1 MDLLNASFL
10 HQPLWLWTLFFAF
23 IGGIL
28 VLDLGVF
35 VKKAQEISA
44 PRSLLLFS
52 VYALFAALFC
62 GVLYWHGGA
71 ETAEAFA
78 TGYVIELGLS
88 VDNVFVIGM
97 IFAHLSIPAK
107 FQHRVLFWG
116 VLGALVLRG
125 VVIVLGGEIVE
136 KYNDVLLLF
145 AAFLI
150 YSGVKMLV
158 SGDVAVNM
166 RNSKMMRFFRHYLR
180 ITNELRGERFFV
192 REMSTTE
199 PRRIKLY
206 VTPLFLALL
215 LIEFCDAAFAVD
227 SVPAMLAVSHET
239 FAVYACD
246 IFAVLG
252 LRALYFLLTAA
263 LSKFDNLQSAC
274 AVLLILIGVK
284 IVVNE
289 FWVKVDDLLSLIGTF
304 AILGTGVLVSL
315 LKKNSEMEGAA

>member
-1 MDLLNASFL
+1 MLTGLFL
-10 HQPLWLWTLFFAF
+10 HQPLWLWLLFFAF
-23 IGGIL
+23 VIGIL

-44 PRSLLLFS
+44 ARSLLLFT
-52 VYALFAALFC
+52 VYALFAGLFC
-62 GVLYWHGGA
+62 AVLYRHGGA
-71 ETAEAFA
+71 ARAEAFA

-97 IFAHLSIPAK
+97 IFAHLNIPAK

-150 YSGVKMLV
+150 YSGVKMIV
-158 SGDVAVNM
+158 SGDVAINM
-166 RNSKMMRFFRHYLR
+166 QNSRMMRFFRHYLR
-180 ITNELRGERFFV
+180 ITGELRDEHFFV
-192 REMSTTE
+192 REQSTTE
-199 PRRIKLY
+199 PDKIKLY

-227 SVPAMLAVSHET
+227 SVPAILAVSHET

-263 LSKFDNLQSAC
+263 LSKFNGLQSAC
-274 AVLLILIGVK
+274 AVLLILIGIK

-289 FWVKVDDLLSLIGTF
+289 YWFKVDDLLSLVGTF
-304 AILGTGVLVSL
+304 AILGTGVLISL
-315 LKKNSEMEGAA
+315 MKKTPETEET